1 MSHRDA
7 YLDATLRHL
16 GAAYYD
22 SLHGRAASGDVTRA
36 LEAVADRM
44 GETGT
49 RQPTVSSQ
57 AGGHSVRR
65 QHHGQWH
72 SRVRDFM
79 TTSVV
84 TVDRTTPYKEVARL
98 LTDHKVSGLPVLSLG
113 RHVTGIVSE
122 ADLIA
127 ARSSRTSSHGWS
139 LRWPSQRRPHHGLTA
154 GELMTSPAVTI
165 HPDATVAST
174 ARVMNTRHV
183 RRLPVV
189 DHDGKLIGIVSRR
202 DLLKVFL
209 RPDAEI
215 AGQVGEILTEILSL
229 DPEEIKVSVRN
240 GVVTLTMPVG
250 LAQQQDLTLAERLIW
265 DVDGVVDVV
274 QRAGAAVP
282 SQADHR
288 ASS

>member
-1 MSHRDA
+1 MNHTDK
-7 YLDATLRHL
+7 YLDAMLRHL

-22 SLHGRAASGDVTRA
+22 SLHGRAASGDVERA
-36 LEAVADRM
+36 VEAVAGRM
-44 GETGT
+44 GETQT
-49 RQPTVSSQ
+49 QQPAASHT
-57 AGGHSVRR
+57 GGHSARPQR
-65 QHHGQWH
+65 HHGPWH
-72 SRVRDFM
+72 SRVQDFM

-84 TVDRTTPYKEVARL
+84 TADRTTPYKEIVRL
-98 LTDHKVSGLPVLSLG
+98 LAEQKISGLPVLTLG
-113 RHVTGIVSE
+113 RHVAGIVSE

-127 ARSSRTSSHGWS
+127 ARSGRTSGHGWP
-139 LRWPSQRRPHHGLTA
+139 LRWPSQRKPHHGLTA

-174 ARVMNTRHV
+174 ARVMNIHQV

-215 AGQVGEILTEILSL
+215 AGQVSEILTEILSL
-229 DPEEIKVSVRN
+229 DPDEITVSVRN
-240 GVVTLTMPVG
+240 GVVNLTLPPG
-250 LAQQQDLTLAERLIW
+250 LAQQTDLTLAERLIW

-282 SQADHR
+282 PQAGHR
-288 ASS
+288 ASG

>member
-1 MSHRDA
+1 MSRTDN

-44 GETGT
+44 GEPPAQ
-49 RQPTVSSQ
+49 QPAAGRHT
-57 AGGHSVRR
+57 GGHGAKR
-65 QHHGQWH
+65 QHHGRWH

-84 TVDRTTPYKEVARL
+84 TVDRTTPYKEIARL
-98 LTDHKVSGLPVLSLG
+98 LAEHKVSGLPVLSLG
-113 RHVTGIVSE
+113 RHVAGIVSE

-127 ARSSRTSSHGWS
+127 VRSGRTSGHGWP
-139 LRWPSQRRPHHGLTA
+139 LHWPSQRKPHHGLNA

-174 ARVMNTRHV
+174 ARVMNTQQV

-189 DHDGKLIGIVSRR
+189 DPDGKLIGIVSRR

-209 RPDAEI
+209 RPDADI

-229 DPEEIKVSVRN
+229 DPGEIKVSVRN
-240 GVVTLTMPVG
+240 GVVTLTMPPGV
-250 LAQQQDLTLAERLIW
+250 AQQTDLTLAERLIW
-265 DVDGVVDVV
+265 DVDGVVDVM
-274 QRAGAAVP
+274 QRTAAPVPRQAGQQP
-282 SQADHR
+282 SG
-288 ASS
+288 